1 MTYSLNSLILAG
13 YCLVLVAA
21 SFPVTQLIY
30 KEIAGIHVYQ
40 SLNLLCLFFVLGISL
55 ENIIIFCEA
64 WRWSRVAP
72 YLKLSQK
79 RRMAFTYRQTT
90 RNIFTTTAVTTAAC
104 FSLVF
109 TEVIPIRTFGFYAAI
124 LIFVSFLV
132 VITLLP
138 PMLVF
143 YESKIEPCLC
153 SLQLIEKVNL
163 KIRGLTEHILTKIYN
178 SPQTL
183 QPGTSILSQLA
194 SRLLVDVYFSV
205 IYFLRW
211 PILVIMLALS
221 GCAAYYASRIESQ
234 EYKQSLLGVD
244 NSYNV
249 YS

>member
-1 MTYSLNSLILAG
+1 
-13 YCLVLVAA
+13 
-21 SFPVTQLIY
+21 
-30 KEIAGIHVYQ
+30 
-40 SLNLLCLFFVLGISL
+40 
-55 ENIIIFCEA
+55 
-64 WRWSRVAP
+64 
-72 YLKLSQK
+72 
-79 RRMAFTYRQTT
+79 
-90 RNIFTTTAVTTAAC
+90 
-104 FSLVF
+104 
-109 TEVIPIRTFGFYAAI
+109 
-124 LIFVSFLV
+124 
-132 VITLLP
+132 
-138 PMLVF
+138 MLVF

-153 SLQLIEKVNL
+153 SLQLIEKVIL